1 MKRYVS
7 ILIITVAAV
16 LYYIQG
22 RYIRI
27 TDYFMIETT
36 TPKDFS
42 QFTFEDDFLTKAE
55 CAELSTYIQ
64 NHPRM
69 SESDLGER
77 FKGTYG
83 FQFTFRDASVKY
95 DVRNIEKMTGID
107 LKPIYKIYNKIKHP
121 GTNVCLFN
129 PLLINTSVTESEN
142 STAEP
147 HYDTTINAMRLSRRV
162 TPVCTTVVYIDVPDE
177 FLWGRLALAKFGR
190 TRTIDFAYI
199 KPKVGRKVTFRGDA
213 YHYVEPMYSEIPKKR
228 ISLVF
233 EQYKLRPEEIQ
244 KFGSIEV
251 T

>member
-1 MKRYVS
+1 MKRYAL
-7 ILIITVAAV
+7 ILIITVAAM
-16 LYYIQG
+16 LYYIQD
-22 RYIRI
+22 RYLRI

-36 TPKDFS
+36 TPRDFR
-42 QFTFEDDFLTKAE
+42 QFTFEDDFLSKKE
-55 CAELSTYIQ
+55 CSTLSAYIQ

-69 SESDLGER
+69 SESDLGEQ

-95 DVRNIEKMTGID
+95 DVTNIKRMTGID
-107 LKPIYKIYNKIKHP
+107 LEPIYKIYKKIKHP

-129 PLLINTSVTESEN
+129 PLLINTSSTKSEN
-142 STAEP
+142 NTAEP

-162 TPVCTTVVYIDVPDE
+162 TPVCTTVVYIEVPDE
-177 FLWGRLALAKFGR
+177 YAWGRLGLAKFGH
-190 TRTIDFAYI
+190 TRGIDFVYI
-199 KPKVGRKVTFRGDA
+199 KPKMGRKVTFRGDT
-213 YHYVEPMYSEIPKKR
+213 YHYVEPMYTEIPQKR

-244 KFGSIEV
+244 KFGNIEV